1 MPLKIILKPRERMV
15 IDGAVIRNGDAKTEF
30 TIENRV
36 TLLREKDILAQ
47 KDAHTICRKIYYI
60 IQLMYI
66 DKTDPVSHHDA
77 YWKLVQPLVKA
88 APSTVPLVDRISEQ
102 ILADQYYQ
110 ALKLAKKLVA
120 YEEEVMNRV

>member
-1 MPLKIILKPRERMV
+1 MPLKITLKPGERMV
-15 IDGAVIRNGDAKTEF
+15 IDGAVIRNGDAKTVF

-36 TLLREKDILAQ
+36 PLLREKDILGEN
-47 KDAHTICRKIYYI
+47 DADTVCRRIYYV

-66 DKTDPVSHHDA
+66 DKSDAIARHAA

-88 APSTVPLVDRISEQ
+88 VPSSVTLVDKISQQ
-102 ILADQYYQ
+102 ILAGQFYR

-120 YEEEVMNRV
+120 FEEEVMNRV

>member
-1 MPLKIILKPRERMV
+1 MPLKITLKPKERMV
-15 IDGAVIRNGDAKTEF
+15 IDGAVIQNGDTKTEF

-36 TLLREKDILAQ
+36 PLLREKDILVQ
-47 KDAHTICRKIYYI
+47 KDADTVCRRIYYV

-66 DKTDPVSHHDA
+66 DKTDAIAHHAA

-88 APSTVPLVDRISEQ
+88 VPSSVTLVDKISQQ
-102 ILADQYYQ
+102 ILAGQFYR

-120 YEEEVMNRV
+120 YEEEVMKRV

>member
-1 MPLKIILKPRERMV
+1 MPLKIVLKPGERMV
-15 IDGAVIRNGDAKTEF
+15 IDGAVIRNGDAKTAF

-36 TLLREKDILAQ
+36 PVLRQKDILAE
-47 KDAHTICRKIYYI
+47 KDTHTVCRRIYYV

-66 DKTDPVSHHDA
+66 DKTDPVAHHAA

-88 APSTVPLVDRISEQ
+88 APSSVALVDRISAQ
-102 ILADQYYQ
+102 ILAGHHYQ